1 MKTQRF
7 IALAIMASG
16 LTLAAASA
24 DAQVKVSVG
33 YADTLRNPAFT
44 PTPWLGTAGVIF
56 IGSSAPWDA
65 GAILLDNPSANALTV
80 DDVKV
85 ELGAPFG
92 TFDIWGPYPIVIP
105 GKGSAVLT
113 QTTQFNFDTSDMS
126 TGICSAPSS
135 FKPVVRVTVGVS
147 TMVCKQNCT
156 TSFIDADQVL
166 ITGGLDV
173 AACTGADEGQPFQE
187 IHAGRR
193 GSPIPPSAAAA
204 SRVIRRA
211 ALSRAAADKREV
223 SLPLLRSVPTRR
235 RARGAHR
242 GRSNPRRLPPS
253 RCKPAGRHAAAA
265 PRCCTGVACSGVGD
279 LPFSFSSP

>member
-7 IALAIMASG
+7 IALAIMAGG

-33 YADTLRNPAFT
+33 YADTLRSPAFT

-85 ELGAPFG
+85 ELGVPFG

-135 FKPVVRVTVGVS
+135 FKPVVHVTVGGL
-147 TMVCKQNCT
+147 TKN
-156 TSFIDADQVL
+156 FIDADQVL

-187 IHAGRR
+187 IHEGPKA
-193 GSPIPPSAAAA
+193 PPT
-204 SRVIRRA
+204 
-211 ALSRAAADKREV
+211 
-223 SLPLLRSVPTRR
+223 PTR
-235 RARGAHR
+235 
-242 GRSNPRRLPPS
+242 SPRPQ
-253 RCKPAGRHAAAA
+253 
-265 PRCCTGVACSGVGD
+265 
-279 LPFSFSSP
+279 